1 MLVRARLFNKHFQI
15 RYIHG
20 LPFKA
25 RYSCSFKTLT
35 MTKNDLIKESGINF
49 LINGVINGLI
59 NWFQMD
65 RSVEQLLTVDEIS
78 TSQHT
83 VLSGAVMLA
92 VSLALISTT
101 IAYFTTK
108 NTTKPPYFP
117 TVFVLALKHSVY
129 AFGLVTIFGLLIQRF
144 VGSISVT
151 PIAAATIAGLIGG
164 IVAGIVNYETKKT
177 IFNP

>member
-1 MLVRARLFNKHFQI
+1 
-15 RYIHG
+15 
-20 LPFKA
+20 
-25 RYSCSFKTLT
+25 

-65 RSVEQLLTVDEIS
+65 RSVNQLLTVDEIS

-83 VLSGAVMLA
+83 VLSGAVILA

-101 IAYFTTK
+101 IAYLTTK

-117 TVFVLALKHSVY
+117 KVFVLALKHSVY

-144 VGSISVT
+144 LGSISVT
-151 PIAAATIAGLIGG
+151 PIVAATIAGLIGG
-164 IVAGIVNYETKKT
+164 IVAGIVNYETKKA
-177 IFNP
+177 IFYQ